1 MSQHNPEIRIR
12 NSYVLKVEE
21 NITDDNGEVVELT
34 ATIDPKTL
42 GNNPE
47 GRKVKGV
54 IHWVSASLGVPAKVR
69 LYEQLFTQEDP
80 AKIDINNLA
89 AEINPN
95 SLREVDAIVEPSLS
109 QVNAGERFQ
118 FEREGFFVADSK
130 DYSPEHLVFN
140 RIVTLKDSFKP

>member
-1 MSQHNPEIRIR
+1 MGVSQSR
-12 NSYVLKVEE
+12 
-21 NITDDNGEVVELT
+21 
-34 ATIDPKTL
+34 
-42 GNNPE
+42 
-47 GRKVKGV
+47 
-54 IHWVSASLGVPAKVR
+54 WPAKVR

>member
-1 MSQHNPEIRIR
+1 MDNDG
-12 NSYVLKVEE
+12 NVVALKASV
-21 NITDDNGEVVELT
+21 D
-34 ATIDPKTL
+34 AKTL

-69 LYEQLFTQEDP
+69 LYEQLFTQQDP
-80 AKIDINNLA
+80 AKIDITNLA

-95 SLREVDAIVEPSLS
+95 SLVEVAAVVEPSLS
-109 QVNAGERFQ
+109 QAQAGERFQ

-130 DYSPEHLVFN
+130 EHSAEHLIFN
-140 RIVTLKDSFKP
+140 RIVTLKDSFKPAWFMA